1 MVEQKIRSGQDLRQ
15 DGQRAAA
22 DRIPLLLYFSQQFC
36 GYCERLE
43 DEILVPMI
51 LSGQYSDRIILRRLS
66 IDPGE
71 EVIGFDGRKLDN
83 RMLFHEY
90 DGLVTP
96 TLVLTDEA
104 GRPLTKPLA
113 GINTVEYFGWYLDNS
128 IDTANRAMKNSDR

>member
-15 DGQRAAA
+15 DGIRAAA

-43 DEILVPMI
+43 EEVLVPMMI
-51 LSGQYSDRIILRRLS
+51 SGHYADRIILRKLS

-71 EVIGFDGRKLDN
+71 EVTGFDGRKLDN

-90 DGLVTP
+90 DGIVTP
-96 TLVLTDEA
+96 TLVLTDDT
-104 GRPLTKPLA
+104 GQPLTKPLA
-113 GINTVEYFGWYLDNS
+113 GINTVEYFGWYLDS
-128 IDTANRAMKNSDR
+128 AIDTATRAMRSPDR